1 VIRLGD
7 FIEKGDHEL
16 SNVEKADKR
25 DLERLSGIVMDLAE
39 VVARLTHEEDMLAI
53 PEGRLE
59 AERLAREAR
68 HLTAVAVSAS
78 SPVSLLAGRMPVRVA
93 ATATLREVA
102 RTLERE
108 GVGALIVRGARATA
122 GIVTERDLVRA
133 LASGADPDTELV
145 AQWMH
150 RPIVSIG
157 SDETVLDA
165 GRAMATHHVR
175 HLVLTDGDEVT
186 GVVSARDVLSALNK
200 RDQDS

>member
-1 VIRLGD
+1 M
-7 FIEKGDHEL
+7 

-25 DLERLSGIVMDLAE
+25 DLERLSGIVTDLAE

-68 HLTAVAVSAS
+68 HLTAVAISAS
-78 SPVSLLAGRMPVRVA
+78 SPVSLLAGRMPIRVA

-108 GVGALIVRGARATA
+108 GVGALIVRGTRATA

-133 LASGADPDTELV
+133 LASGGDPDTV
-145 AQWMH
+145 PVVQWMH
-150 RPIVSIG
+150 WPLVSLG

-165 GRAMATHHVR
+165 GRTMVNNHVR
-175 HLVLTDGDEVT
+175 HLLLTEGDDVT
-186 GVVSARDVLSALNK
+186 GVVSARDIISALNE